1 MIAFVEA
8 VLEGLGRGSIYALIA
23 IGFVI
28 IFKSSH
34 VISFAQPGFMIA
46 GVVLITYLVQLPFL
60 GFWGALALAALL
72 ISLLALGIE
81 RSVIRPMVG
90 RPIFAIAI
98 ITIALDIIIRTIA
111 HAFIGANVRHV
122 QDPWGVTRAEFST
135 VQVRHLA
142 AVLGVALVVALLF
155 WLLRGDRGS
164 DRVPLGRFSLRR
176 RDLVAVLA
184 VVGLAAALVW
194 LFRFTSLGLATVAR
208 FGPVTMPR
216 RHIAAVLTAAVL
228 VLLLFAFFRF
238 TRIGLAMRAVA
249 QDQEAALAQGI
260 SVSAVFAVSWA
271 LAGGLAAVAGG
282 FAAAGV
288 SVDNTFWLIALFA
301 LPVIIL
307 GGLDS
312 LEGAVIAGLI
322 IGVAQSIFARYPE
335 LLSWLVQNPSVIVPW
350 LVLVLVLILRP
361 YGLFGT
367 REVERV

>member
-1 MIAFVEA
+1 MITLVEA
-8 VLEGLGRGSIYALIA
+8 VLEGLGRGSVYALIA

-46 GVVLITYLVQLPFL
+46 GVVLITYLVQVPFL
-60 GFWGALALAALL
+60 GFWTALVIGAIL

-81 RSVIRPMVG
+81 RTVIRPMVG

-98 ITIALDIIIRTIA
+98 ITIALDIIIRTVA
-111 HAFIGANVRHV
+111 HAFIGASVRHV
-122 QDPWGVTRAEFST
+122 NDPWGRSRVNFGPVSME
-135 VQVRHLA
+135 QRHLA
-142 AVLGVALVVALLF
+142 AVITAALL
-155 WLLRGDRGS
+155 
-164 DRVPLGRFSLRR
+164 
-176 RDLVAVLA
+176 
-184 VVGLAAALVW
+184 
-194 LFRFTSLGLATVAR
+194 
-208 FGPVTMPR
+208 
-216 RHIAAVLTAAVL
+216 VL
-228 VLLLFAFFRF
+228 VLFGFFRY

-249 QDQEAALAQGI
+249 QDQEAALAQGV
-260 SVSAVFAVSWA
+260 SVGAVFAVSWA

-282 FAAAGV
+282 FAASGV
-288 SVDNTFWLIALFA
+288 SVDNTFWFIALYA

-322 IGVAQSIFARYPE
+322 IGVAQSIFARYPD
-335 LLSWLVQNPSVIVPW
+335 LLSWLVHNPSVIVPW
-350 LVLVLVLILRP
+350 LVMVLVLILRP